1 MSGVETT
8 YLVVGIICVLLSAF
22 FASAEIAFINLEH
35 LRIRHLQESGRR
47 GADRVARIMERPERF
62 LSVVLTSISFTET
75 IAVALGG
82 FLFLS
87 LLEEPTNKTFAT
99 VFGIVVMALVLLLFV
114 KVIPKTI
121 AAQHPEGMALRYAPA
136 IDLTS
141 KAVSPIVN
149 VLGWITDRLAF
160 PGHAHFVKGTL
171 MSKAELRTC
180 ILISHERGVVDGTS
194 AEMLKRVVKFGDLSV
209 REIMVPRNKAAWI
222 KEGTTLAGFNR
233 VYGVTPHVRYPVYE
247 DDYDN
252 VKGMLSARDVHM
264 AMAQG
269 SIDHSS
275 VVTGFTRPVY
285 FVPGTKLVG
294 ELFSEMRDRGLLMA
308 VVVSEHGGTS
318 GVVTMR
324 QLVEEI
330 VGEVG
335 EELVAARSEF
345 EAISE
350 HAYQIDG
357 TMRIEDANEQLDLG
371 IPETEYD
378 TLGGFVLHLMGHLPK
393 EGDQVL
399 YGNLRLAVL
408 EVRENRIARVM
419 ATKEEEETEEVPV
432 EELAEDDG
440 TWAKEL

>member
-1 MSGVETT
+1 MSGVEIT
-8 YLVVGIICVLLSAF
+8 YLVIGIICVILSAF
-22 FASAEIAFINLEH
+22 FASAEIAFINLERI
-35 LRIRHLQESGRR
+35 RIRHLQESGRR

-121 AAQHPEGMALRYAPA
+121 AAQHPAGMALRYAPA

-149 VLGWITDRLAF
+149 MLGWITDRIAF
-160 PGHAHFVKGTL
+160 PGHSQFVKGSL

-194 AEMLKRVVKFGDLSV
+194 AEMLERVVKFGDLSV
-209 REIMVPRNKAAWI
+209 REIMIPRNKSAWI
-222 KEGTTLAGFNR
+222 SYGATLADFNR
-233 VYGVTPHVRYPVYE
+233 LYGESPHMRYPVYE
-247 DDYDN
+247 DNYDN
-252 VKGMLSARDVHM
+252 VRGMLGTRDVHM
-264 AMAQG
+264 AMARG
-269 SIDHSS
+269 TLKDDDSLSHFI
-275 VVTGFTRPVY
+275 RPVY
-285 FVPGTKLVG
+285 YVPATKLVG
-294 ELFSEMRDRGLLMA
+294 QLFREMRDKGFLMA
-308 VVVSEHGGTS
+308 IVLSEHGGTS
-318 GVVTMR
+318 GIVTMR
-324 QLVEEI
+324 MLVEEI

-335 EELVAARSEF
+335 EELATVKSEF
-345 EAISE
+345 ETISG

-357 TMRIEDANEQLDLG
+357 TMKIEDVNEQLKLE

-378 TLGGFVLHLMGHLPK
+378 TLGGFVLHLMGFLPE
-393 EGDQVL
+393 EGDQAM
-399 YGNLRLAVL
+399 YGNLRIVVL
-408 EVRENRIARVM
+408 EVKENRIARVM
-419 ATKEEEETEEVPV
+419 VTKEEEELEEVID
-432 EELAEDDG
+432 EESFWPEDV
-440 TWAKEL
+440 